1 MLYYLYFYNFTRNLS
16 KMIAET
22 FARCIGRKRME
33 FHIGL
38 TNLIYNL
45 CCFEFPNR
53 QLLAVG

>member
-1 MLYYLYFYNFTRNLS
+1 
-16 KMIAET
+16 MIAEN

-33 FHIGL
+33 FHIAL

-45 CCFEFPNR
+45 CRFEFPKR

>member
-1 MLYYLYFYNFTRNLS
+1 
-16 KMIAET
+16 MIAEN

-45 CCFEFPNR
+45 CRFEFPNR